1 MLETRE
7 ESDAM
12 VPVGE
17 FDSLAGANE
26 HALVVL
32 SMNLACWI
40 HLDPETRRFRL
51 FVEPPY
57 AVAVTE
63 ELEEYR
69 REQAEFRIRLDPPV
83 FRSGIELALLWCAVL
98 LTIYLFQQRDPLIAE
113 RFCNSSEAL
122 LGAGEWWRPF
132 TALFLHGDGPHLLG
146 NLAIGGVFCV
156 LVAHSFGP
164 WRGWWLILVSG
175 TLGNALTAWWHA
187 PEPFRSL
194 GASTA
199 TFGALGLLVGLGL
212 RNAWRSRSYR
222 EMRPLMVPLAVGFVM
237 LGWFGAGGG
246 DPNGNT
252 DVLGHALGC
261 LAGVVLG
268 VVAAP
273 RLLREKTAGRPHAPA

>member
-1 MLETRE
+1 MLETLE
-7 ESDAM
+7 GADSL

-17 FDSLAGANE
+17 FESLADAND

-32 SMNLACWI
+32 AMNLGCWI
-40 HLDPETRRFRL
+40 HLDPESRSLQL
-51 FVEPPY
+51 FVEPAY
-57 AVAVTE
+57 EIAVRE
-63 ELEEYR
+63 ELEAYR
-69 REQAEFRIRLDPPV
+69 AEQVEFRDRLDPPV
-83 FRSGIELALLWCAVL
+83 FRSGIELALLWVAVL
-98 LTIYLFQQRDPLIAE
+98 MTVYLFQQRDPMIAE
-113 RFCNSSEAL
+113 KFCNSSEAL
-122 LGAGEWWRPF
+122 LSSGEWWRPF

-164 WRGWWLILVSG
+164 WFGWWLILVSG
-175 TLGNALTAWWHA
+175 SVGNALTAWWHA

-212 RNAWRSRSYR
+212 RNAWRARSYH
-222 EMRPLMVPLAVGFVM
+222 EMRPLMVPLAVGIVM

-252 DVLGHALGC
+252 DVLGHAMGC

-268 VVAAP
+268 LLVAP
-273 RLLREKTAGRPHAPA
+273 RPVEEDAGRAAGPA